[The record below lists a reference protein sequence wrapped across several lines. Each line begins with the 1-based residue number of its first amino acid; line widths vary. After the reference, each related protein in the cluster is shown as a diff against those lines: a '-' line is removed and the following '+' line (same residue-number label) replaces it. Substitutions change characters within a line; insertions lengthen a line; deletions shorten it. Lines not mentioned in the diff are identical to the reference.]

1 MRHAIRAE
9 DHHRSSVPSADG
21 DRAVVRDNT
30 SERRY
35 EMFVDGKRV
44 GLILYR
50 RRPGAVA
57 LIHTEIEPQFELH
70 GLSRL
75 VKGVPVGWVAA
86 ST

>member
-1 MRHAIRAE
+1 MRATL
-9 DHHRSSVPSADG
+9 SAPKITTG
-21 DRAVVRDNT
+21 SQYSPQMADRVVVRDNT

-57 LIHTEIEPQFELH
+57 PIHTEIEPQFEVH
-70 GLSRL
+70 GLGARL
-75 VKGVPVGWVAA
+75 VKGAAVG
-86 ST
+86 